1 MKTRLLLLLGIGV
14 TPYVLACPLAIF
26 PSVLNSSY
34 SEASL
39 MERSMDPIL
48 PKLQT
53 RNNSP
58 PPTALVYFQVLLENN
73 VDVEQAPKI
82 NPSKKEFHDRD
93 PNSDYVPYVPAKID
107 LTIRTL
113 LKPYLESESKLEY
126 GNDFPYEL
134 NSLPKGGSDIV
145 VEIEEKT
152 FHIQINEHWVAGIY
166 EDLALDSSLL
176 IFPAHFTVNGV
187 SAGVPKGQT
196 PHVPVG
202 VRKLLEDVLP
212 STYRYNPDAVK
223 DIGSFMVQQSEFDRV
238 YLDFNNDFPEGGD
251 ETTFSFVFQSLRGAV
266 RAKVVNGI
274 WQRVKKGRKR
284 VEEGE
289 KRVEHGK
296 KRGREGYQS
305 GDQSDGG
312 ERSAKKGKEES
323 DVLPNLVH
331 RPKLIDGN

>member
-1 MKTRLLLLLGIGV
+1 MKTRLLLLLGIAV
-14 TPYVLACPLAIF
+14 TPYALACPLTMF
-26 PSVLNSSY
+26 PSALNSSY

-39 MERSMDPIL
+39 MKRSMDPTLL
-48 PKLQT
+48 PKL
-53 RNNSP
+53 RARKFP
-58 PPTALVYFQVLLENN
+58 LPTALQVVYFQVLLEN
-73 VDVEQAPKI
+73 VDVERAPKI

-113 LKPYLESESKLEY
+113 LKPYLESEPKLEY
-126 GNDFPYEL
+126 RNDFPYEL
-134 NSLPKGGSDIV
+134 NSLSKGGSDIV

-166 EDLALDSSLL
+166 EDLALDSTSLL

-212 STYRYNPDAVK
+212 STYRDNPDAVK
-223 DIGSFMVQQSEFDRV
+223 NIGSFMVQQSEFDRV

-274 WQRVKKGRKR
+274 WQRVKKGKNR
-284 VEEGE
+284 VEDG
-289 KRVEHGK
+289 R

-305 GDQSDGG
+305 GDQSDGD
-312 ERSAKKGKEES
+312 ERSAKKGKKDSEES

>member
-1 MKTRLLLLLGIGV
+1 MRWRVPSLCSPPHSIAHTQKPVRWSGRWTRFYPNSKRVIIPHPRRLLCISKSFLK
-14 TPYVLACPLAIF
+14 TTWT
-26 PSVLNSSY
+26 LNRRPRLIP
-34 SEASL
+34 A
-39 MERSMDPIL
+39 R
-48 PKLQT
+48 K
-53 RNNSP
+53 N
-58 PPTALVYFQVLLENN
+58 
-73 VDVEQAPKI
+73 
-82 NPSKKEFHDRD
+82 

-126 GNDFPYEL
+126 RNDFPYEL

-176 IFPAHFTVNGV
+176 ISAHFTVNGV
-187 SAGVPKGQT
+187 SAGAPKGQT

-223 DIGSFMVQQSEFDRV
+223 NIGSFMVQQSEFDRV

-251 ETTFSFVFQSLRGAV
+251 EP
-266 RAKVVNGI
+266 
-274 WQRVKKGRKR
+274 
-284 VEEGE
+284 
-289 KRVEHGK
+289 
-296 KRGREGYQS
+296 
-305 GDQSDGG
+305 
-312 ERSAKKGKEES
+312 RSASFFK
-323 DVLPNLVH
+323 V
-331 RPKLIDGN
+331 